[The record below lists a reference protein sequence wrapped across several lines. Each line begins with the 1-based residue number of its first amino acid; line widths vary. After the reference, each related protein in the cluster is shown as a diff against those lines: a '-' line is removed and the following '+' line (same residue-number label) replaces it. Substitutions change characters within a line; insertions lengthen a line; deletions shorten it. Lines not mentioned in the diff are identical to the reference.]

1 MLTTREVRD
10 AENKMIQL
18 AAEGQAKHEALN
30 GGKEWV
36 VRNPF
41 VGGSEEQSKA
51 VCHVLG
57 SKDFVISFKGPAGAG
72 KTQLMTEAVTAIEAL
87 SGKRVLVLA
96 PSSASVQVLRA
107 QGFTNAETLQQFQVN
122 SNLQE
127 QIKGQVVWVD
137 EAGFLSVRQ
146 MLELQE
152 FALHHN
158 CRLIL
163 TGDTKQ
169 SSSLARRFCI
179 FTPAFVHSGKRVS
192 RRIPAS
198 INRRI
203 NSGELL
209 AGPRVDNL
217 VRRICDN
224 GST

>member
-1 MLTTREVRD
+1 MLTTGKVRD

-18 AAEGQAKHEALN
+18 L
-30 GGKEWV
+30 
-36 VRNPF
+36 
-41 VGGSEEQSKA
+41 VGCSEEHSKA
-51 VCHVLG
+51 VRHVLG

-72 KTQLMTEAVTAIEAL
+72 KTQLMTEAVMAIEAL

-96 PSSASVQVLRA
+96 PSSASVEVLRA
-107 QGFTNAETLQQFQVN
+107 QGFTNAETLQQFQVS

-137 EAGFLSVRQ
+137 EAGFLSIRQ

-169 SSSLARRFCI
+169 HHSVQWGDALRILERSGCYRPGRAHQDLSSAD
-179 FTPAFVHSGKRVS
+179 S
-192 RRIPAS
+192 RA
-198 INRRI
+198 
-203 NSGELL
+203 
-209 AGPRVDNL
+209 
-217 VRRICDN
+217 
-224 GST
+224 T